1 MEWKS
6 EIKKRWLLLK
16 KKKIESRF
24 VLHAEYYNKYF
35 TLDILCIICILHVFR
50 SSNFLI
56 NVWTFI
62 DTWIHWW
69 NSTKYRKWMNVEIC
83 RKWYST

>member
-1 MEWKS
+1 MVI
-6 EIKKRWLLLK
+6 IKE
-16 KKKIESRF
+16 KKIKSRF
-24 VLHAEYYNKYF
+24 VLYAEYYKKYF
-35 TLDILCIICILHVFR
+35 TLDILCVICILYVFR

-69 NSTKYRKWMNVEIC
+69 NSTKCTKWMNVEIC